1 MAFNLH
7 YLRTKLGLTTGALI
21 ALIVGTVC
29 GCVAL
34 MLGLIGALSAP
45 DENQTSHS
53 GLTQWLLAAATAFI
67 AGILLKE

>member
-1 MAFNLH
+1 
-7 YLRTKLGLTTGALI
+7 
-21 ALIVGTVC
+21 
-29 GCVAL
+29 